1 MYIDL
6 AFLVMAAL
14 GFLTGY
20 RKGILHSVF
29 FLLGLVLGVYGALNF
44 SLEASEFLSE
54 RFDIDPHYLPLLSFV
69 LVFLLITGL
78 LLFLATALEAVLK
91 ALKLNMINK
100 LSGALVWLMLSLF
113 IFSTALWFMARYQ
126 LLPQDELQRSLSYPL
141 VESYS
146 PELIKKLE
154 ALGPIARETYVELD
168 SLINRDIKEQQ

>member
-29 FLLGLVLGVYGALNF
+29 FLLGMVLGVYGALHF
-44 SLEASEFLSE
+44 SLEASEFLSKQFE
-54 RFDIDPHYLPLLSFV
+54 IAPHYLPLLSFI
-69 LVFLLITGL
+69 LVFLLITGM

-100 LSGALVWLMLSLF
+100 LSGALIWVMLSLF
-113 IFSTALWFMARYQ
+113 IFSTALWFLARYRF
-126 LLPQDELQRSLSYPL
+126 LPEEELQRSLSYPL

-146 PELIKKLE
+146 PQLIKKLE
-154 ALGPIARETYVELD
+154 ELGPMARKTYEELD
-168 SLINRDIKEQQ
+168 SLISREAKEQE